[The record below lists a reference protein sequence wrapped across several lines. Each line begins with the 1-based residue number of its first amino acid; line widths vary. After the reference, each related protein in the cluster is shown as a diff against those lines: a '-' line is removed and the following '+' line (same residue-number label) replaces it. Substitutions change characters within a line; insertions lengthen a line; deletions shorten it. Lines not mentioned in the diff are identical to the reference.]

1 MFRDFQISILN
12 EVKEQVIH
20 ESGLT
25 SNDLKLV
32 AYTNVIAIIEE
43 KIKDIRY
50 SRQFRERR

>member
-32 AYTNVIAIIEE
+32 AYANVIEIIEE

-50 SRQFRERR
+50 TRKFRERR

>member
-1 MFRDFQISILN
+1 MFRDFQISILK
-12 EVKEQVIH
+12 EIKEQVIH

>member
-1 MFRDFQISILN
+1 MFRDFQISILK

-32 AYTNVIAIIEE
+32 AYANVVAIIEE

>member
-1 MFRDFQISILN
+1 MFRDFQISVLKEI
-12 EVKEQVIH
+12 KEQVIH

>member
-1 MFRDFQISILN
+1 MFRDFQISILK
-12 EVKEQVIH
+12 EIKEQVIH

-25 SNDLKLV
+25 SNDLKIV

>member
-1 MFRDFQISILN
+1 MFRDFQISVLKEI
-12 EVKEQVIH
+12 KEQVIP